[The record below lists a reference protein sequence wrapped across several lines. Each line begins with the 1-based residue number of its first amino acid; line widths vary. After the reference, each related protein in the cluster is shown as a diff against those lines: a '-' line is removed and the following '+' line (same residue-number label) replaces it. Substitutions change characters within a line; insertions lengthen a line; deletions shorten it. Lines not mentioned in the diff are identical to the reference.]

1 MINHTAAG
9 LACVSLMEGHVVTGQ
24 NTFPQVVLENGLGP
38 VVTPKTTHPPSTFGS
53 KVSVSPSE
61 AEILMSPI
69 LPETME

>member
-9 LACVSLMEGHVVTGQ
+9 LACVSVMEGHVVTGQ
-24 NTFPQVVLENGLGP
+24 NTFSQVVLEHGLGP
-38 VVTPKTTHPPSTFGS
+38 VVTPKTTHPHSTFGS
-53 KVSVSPSE
+53 KVNVSPSG